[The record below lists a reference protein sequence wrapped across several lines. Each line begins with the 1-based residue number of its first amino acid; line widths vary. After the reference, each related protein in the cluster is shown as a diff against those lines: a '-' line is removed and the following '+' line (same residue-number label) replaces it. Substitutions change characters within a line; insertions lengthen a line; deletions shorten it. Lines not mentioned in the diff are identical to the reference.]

1 VESTVCQNRLGAVFS
16 GLGEV
21 GSAHLAR
28 LGMEE
33 ADAHHR
39 RGVAASVPSPIFP
52 ASRRTGKGPA
62 AGRIGA
68 GPLPGGQ
75 LPRRALSPARMA
87 AAPRAWHTGR
97 MTDKRPRRRAEADP
111 QTAEGLARWEGEGGA
126 PQASPR
132 SDRGG
137 AKALA
142 AAERHVL
149 ERLGAAVVME
159 WNALPT
165 AVRRA
170 IFRHAWAAE
179 ASYDPVRLK
188 ARVAR
193 FLHDHKGDAEAP

>member
-1 VESTVCQNRLGAVFS
+1 
-16 GLGEV
+16 
-21 GSAHLAR
+21 
-28 LGMEE
+28 
-33 ADAHHR
+33 
-39 RGVAASVPSPIFP
+39 
-52 ASRRTGKGPA
+52 
-62 AGRIGA
+62 
-68 GPLPGGQ
+68 
-75 LPRRALSPARMA
+75 
-87 AAPRAWHTGR
+87 
-97 MTDKRPRRRAEADP
+97 MTDKKPKRRARADP
-111 QTAEGLARWEGEGGA
+111 QMAEGLARWEGEGGA
-126 PQASPR
+126 PQALPR
-132 SDRGG
+132 SDRGR

>member
-1 VESTVCQNRLGAVFS
+1 MKGTDCQYILGAVLPD
-16 GLGEV
+16 LGEV
-21 GSAHLAR
+21 GYAHLAR

-39 RGVAASVPSPIFP
+39 CGDAVSVPSPIFP
-52 ASRRTGKGPA
+52 ASRRHGEGPA

-97 MTDKRPRRRAEADP
+97 MTDKGPRRRAKADP
-111 QTAEGLARWEGEGGA
+111 QAAEALARWEGEGGA

-179 ASYDPVRLK
+179 AS
-188 ARVAR
+188 
-193 FLHDHKGDAEAP
+193 

>member
-1 VESTVCQNRLGAVFS
+1 
-16 GLGEV
+16 
-21 GSAHLAR
+21 
-28 LGMEE
+28 
-33 ADAHHR
+33 
-39 RGVAASVPSPIFP
+39 
-52 ASRRTGKGPA
+52 
-62 AGRIGA
+62 
-68 GPLPGGQ
+68 
-75 LPRRALSPARMA
+75 MA

-97 MTDKRPRRRAEADP
+97 MTDKRPRQRAQADP
-111 QTAEGLARWEGEGGA
+111 RTAEGLARWEGEGGA

-132 SDRGG
+132 SDRGR
-137 AKALA
+137 AKVLA

-193 FLHDHKGDAEAP
+193 FLHDHKGDDAEAP

>member
-1 VESTVCQNRLGAVFS
+1 
-16 GLGEV
+16 
-21 GSAHLAR
+21 
-28 LGMEE
+28 
-33 ADAHHR
+33 
-39 RGVAASVPSPIFP
+39 
-52 ASRRTGKGPA
+52 
-62 AGRIGA
+62 
-68 GPLPGGQ
+68 
-75 LPRRALSPARMA
+75 MA
-87 AAPRAWHTGR
+87 AAPRAWHAGR
-97 MTDKRPRRRAEADP
+97 MTDKRPRRRAKADP
-111 QTAEGLARWEGEGGA
+111 QMAEGLARWEGEGGA

-132 SDRGG
+132 SDRGR

>member
-1 VESTVCQNRLGAVFS
+1 MFPLRARSAPGPPP
-16 GLGEV
+16 
-21 GSAHLAR
+21 GSQP
-28 LGMEE
+28 
-33 ADAHHR
+33 R
-39 RGVAASVPSPIFP
+39 RG
-52 ASRRTGKGPA
+52 
-62 AGRIGA
+62 
-68 GPLPGGQ
+68 
-75 LPRRALSPARMA
+75 ALSPARMV
-87 AAPRAWHTGR
+87 AAPRACHAGC
-97 MTDKRPRRRAEADP
+97 MTDERPRRRAEADP

-159 WNALPT
+159 WNVLPT

-188 ARVAR
+188 ARVGR
-193 FLHDHKGDAEAP
+193 FLHAHKGDAEVP